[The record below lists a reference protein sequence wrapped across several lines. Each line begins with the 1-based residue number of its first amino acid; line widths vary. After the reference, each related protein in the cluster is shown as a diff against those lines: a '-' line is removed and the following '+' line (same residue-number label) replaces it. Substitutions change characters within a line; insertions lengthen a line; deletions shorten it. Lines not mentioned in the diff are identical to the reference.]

1 MPINKNVFI
10 KNYLSALNNGDAAI
24 FAGAGLSAPSGC
36 VNWKQLLR
44 EIAEEL
50 ELDIEKE
57 SDLVAIAQYYY
68 NKNGCNRTKLND
80 TIKDAFQTGKQPNV
94 NHNILAKLPIF
105 TYWTTNYDKLIEK
118 ALENNGKICDIKTCC
133 ANLTTTLKGRN
144 VVVYKMHGD
153 VDHPEDAVLIRDDYE
168 SYNQEK
174 APFINTLSG
183 DLMTKTFL
191 FIGFSFTDP
200 NFYYICAHLR
210 ARLKGNM
217 REHYCFL
224 KDVSKTDYK
233 DEDEFKYEKRKL
245 SYFIDDLK
253 RFNIKT
259 VLIQEYSE
267 ITEIL
272 QSIKRVYNGRTV
284 YLSGA
289 AAEYNPDGKDAY
301 EKFISKLSGRL
312 IYEGYKIVSG
322 YGLGVGSAVISGA
335 LSEIYYN
342 QKKSLT
348 DQLILRPFP
357 QGDDAK
363 EMWET
368 YRQDMISYSGISIFL
383 LGNKKESG
391 TIVPSNGMRS
401 EYEIS
406 KEQGNFLIPIGRTGY
421 ISKELWNELLEER
434 QDDHTFDIYR
444 HDIES
449 LGDDTKTLDEVIE
462 IVIELIKK
470 SKITMAHKTFI
481 SYKYSE
487 AQDLRDRIIKALGD
501 DASYYQG
508 ETSDSPDLTDT
519 STENIKKNLKDMM
532 YDTSVTIV
540 IISPH
545 IKESKWIDWEIEY
558 CLKNITRKN
567 RTSHTNGVVG
577 VIMKVNGGYD
587 WFKYTSTKP
596 DGCSVTN
603 YYDSKVYD
611 IINNNRY
618 NQYPKVYSCNQC
630 KCVNAL
636 TGSYIAFVEE
646 DEFLSNPQKYINNAY
661 DKSEKDAE
669 GYNLTKQR

>member
-80 TIKDAFQTGKQPNV
+80 IIKDAFQTGKQPNV

-174 APFINTLSG
+174 AAFINALSG

-224 KDVSKTDYK
+224 KDISKTDYK

-470 SKITMAHKTFI
+470 VK
-481 SYKYSE
+481 
-487 AQDLRDRIIKALGD
+487 
-501 DASYYQG
+501 
-508 ETSDSPDLTDT
+508 
-519 STENIKKNLKDMM
+519 
-532 YDTSVTIV
+532 
-540 IISPH
+540 
-545 IKESKWIDWEIEY
+545 
-558 CLKNITRKN
+558 
-567 RTSHTNGVVG
+567 
-577 VIMKVNGGYD
+577 
-587 WFKYTSTKP
+587 
-596 DGCSVTN
+596 
-603 YYDSKVYD
+603 
-611 IINNNRY
+611 
-618 NQYPKVYSCNQC
+618 
-630 KCVNAL
+630 
-636 TGSYIAFVEE
+636 
-646 DEFLSNPQKYINNAY
+646 
-661 DKSEKDAE
+661 
-669 GYNLTKQR
+669 

>member
-1 MPINKNVFI
+1 MCIR
-10 KNYLSALNNGDAAI
+10 D
-24 FAGAGLSAPSGC
+24 
-36 VNWKQLLR
+36 R
-44 EIAEEL
+44 
-50 ELDIEKE
+50 
-57 SDLVAIAQYYY
+57 AIAQYYY

-470 SKITMAHKTFI
+470 VK
-481 SYKYSE
+481 
-487 AQDLRDRIIKALGD
+487 
-501 DASYYQG
+501 
-508 ETSDSPDLTDT
+508 
-519 STENIKKNLKDMM
+519 
-532 YDTSVTIV
+532 
-540 IISPH
+540 
-545 IKESKWIDWEIEY
+545 
-558 CLKNITRKN
+558 
-567 RTSHTNGVVG
+567 
-577 VIMKVNGGYD
+577 
-587 WFKYTSTKP
+587 
-596 DGCSVTN
+596 
-603 YYDSKVYD
+603 
-611 IINNNRY
+611 
-618 NQYPKVYSCNQC
+618 
-630 KCVNAL
+630 
-636 TGSYIAFVEE
+636 
-646 DEFLSNPQKYINNAY
+646 
-661 DKSEKDAE
+661 
-669 GYNLTKQR
+669 

>member
-44 EIAEEL
+44 EIDEEL

-80 TIKDAFQTGKQPNV
+80 IIKDAFQTGKQPNV

-449 LGDDTKTLDEVIE
+449 LGDDTKTLDEVVE

-470 SKITMAHKTFI
+470 V
-481 SYKYSE
+481 KYLWHLKHLFLINI
-487 AQDLRDRIIKALGD
+487 AKRRIFAIG
-501 DASYYQG
+501 
-508 ETSDSPDLTDT
+508 
-519 STENIKKNLKDMM
+519 
-532 YDTSVTIV
+532 
-540 IISPH
+540 
-545 IKESKWIDWEIEY
+545 
-558 CLKNITRKN
+558 
-567 RTSHTNGVVG
+567 
-577 VIMKVNGGYD
+577 
-587 WFKYTSTKP
+587 
-596 DGCSVTN
+596 
-603 YYDSKVYD
+603 
-611 IINNNRY
+611 
-618 NQYPKVYSCNQC
+618 
-630 KCVNAL
+630 
-636 TGSYIAFVEE
+636 
-646 DEFLSNPQKYINNAY
+646 
-661 DKSEKDAE
+661 
-669 GYNLTKQR
+669 

>member
-80 TIKDAFQTGKQPNV
+80 IIKDAFQTGKQPNV

-284 YLSGA
+284 YLS
-289 AAEYNPDGKDAY
+289 
-301 EKFISKLSGRL
+301 
-312 IYEGYKIVSG
+312 
-322 YGLGVGSAVISGA
+322 
-335 LSEIYYN
+335 
-342 QKKSLT
+342 
-348 DQLILRPFP
+348 
-357 QGDDAK
+357 
-363 EMWET
+363 
-368 YRQDMISYSGISIFL
+368 
-383 LGNKKESG
+383 
-391 TIVPSNGMRS
+391 
-401 EYEIS
+401 
-406 KEQGNFLIPIGRTGY
+406 
-421 ISKELWNELLEER
+421 ER
-434 QDDHTFDIYR
+434 QLNT
-444 HDIES
+444 
-449 LGDDTKTLDEVIE
+449 TQMVKTH
-462 IVIELIKK
+462 
-470 SKITMAHKTFI
+470 M
-481 SYKYSE
+481 
-487 AQDLRDRIIKALGD
+487 
-501 DASYYQG
+501 
-508 ETSDSPDLTDT
+508 
-519 STENIKKNLKDMM
+519 KNL
-532 YDTSVTIV
+532 
-540 IISPH
+540 
-545 IKESKWIDWEIEY
+545 
-558 CLKNITRKN
+558 
-567 RTSHTNGVVG
+567 
-577 VIMKVNGGYD
+577 
-587 WFKYTSTKP
+587 
-596 DGCSVTN
+596 
-603 YYDSKVYD
+603 
-611 IINNNRY
+611 
-618 NQYPKVYSCNQC
+618 
-630 KCVNAL
+630 
-636 TGSYIAFVEE
+636 
-646 DEFLSNPQKYINNAY
+646 
-661 DKSEKDAE
+661 
-669 GYNLTKQR
+669 

>member
-80 TIKDAFQTGKQPNV
+80 IIKDAFQTGKQPNV

-217 REHYCFL
+217 REHYC
-224 KDVSKTDYK
+224 
-233 DEDEFKYEKRKL
+233 
-245 SYFIDDLK
+245 
-253 RFNIKT
+253 
-259 VLIQEYSE
+259 
-267 ITEIL
+267 
-272 QSIKRVYNGRTV
+272 IKRVYNGRTV

-449 LGDDTKTLDEVIE
+449 LGDDTKTLDEVVE

-470 SKITMAHKTFI
+470 VK
-481 SYKYSE
+481 
-487 AQDLRDRIIKALGD
+487 
-501 DASYYQG
+501 
-508 ETSDSPDLTDT
+508 
-519 STENIKKNLKDMM
+519 
-532 YDTSVTIV
+532 
-540 IISPH
+540 
-545 IKESKWIDWEIEY
+545 
-558 CLKNITRKN
+558 
-567 RTSHTNGVVG
+567 
-577 VIMKVNGGYD
+577 
-587 WFKYTSTKP
+587 
-596 DGCSVTN
+596 
-603 YYDSKVYD
+603 
-611 IINNNRY
+611 
-618 NQYPKVYSCNQC
+618 
-630 KCVNAL
+630 
-636 TGSYIAFVEE
+636 
-646 DEFLSNPQKYINNAY
+646 
-661 DKSEKDAE
+661 
-669 GYNLTKQR
+669 

>member
-10 KNYLSALNNGDAAI
+10 KNYLSAL
-24 FAGAGLSAPSGC
+24 
-36 VNWKQLLR
+36 
-44 EIAEEL
+44 
-50 ELDIEKE
+50 
-57 SDLVAIAQYYY
+57 
-68 NKNGCNRTKLND
+68 
-80 TIKDAFQTGKQPNV
+80 
-94 NHNILAKLPIF
+94 NILAKLPIF

-449 LGDDTKTLDEVIE
+449 LGDDTKTLDEVVE

-470 SKITMAHKTFI
+470 VK
-481 SYKYSE
+481 
-487 AQDLRDRIIKALGD
+487 
-501 DASYYQG
+501 
-508 ETSDSPDLTDT
+508 
-519 STENIKKNLKDMM
+519 
-532 YDTSVTIV
+532 
-540 IISPH
+540 
-545 IKESKWIDWEIEY
+545 
-558 CLKNITRKN
+558 
-567 RTSHTNGVVG
+567 
-577 VIMKVNGGYD
+577 
-587 WFKYTSTKP
+587 
-596 DGCSVTN
+596 
-603 YYDSKVYD
+603 
-611 IINNNRY
+611 
-618 NQYPKVYSCNQC
+618 
-630 KCVNAL
+630 
-636 TGSYIAFVEE
+636 
-646 DEFLSNPQKYINNAY
+646 
-661 DKSEKDAE
+661 
-669 GYNLTKQR
+669 

>member
-1 MPINKNVFI
+1 MIQLKM
-10 KNYLSALNNGDAAI
+10 LSRQENNQMLI
-24 FAGAGLSAPSGC
+24 
-36 VNWKQLLR
+36 
-44 EIAEEL
+44 I
-50 ELDIEKE
+50 I
-57 SDLVAIAQYYY
+57 
-68 NKNGCNRTKLND
+68 
-80 TIKDAFQTGKQPNV
+80 
-94 NHNILAKLPIF
+94 AKLPIF

-470 SKITMAHKTFI
+470 VK
-481 SYKYSE
+481 
-487 AQDLRDRIIKALGD
+487 
-501 DASYYQG
+501 
-508 ETSDSPDLTDT
+508 
-519 STENIKKNLKDMM
+519 
-532 YDTSVTIV
+532 
-540 IISPH
+540 
-545 IKESKWIDWEIEY
+545 
-558 CLKNITRKN
+558 
-567 RTSHTNGVVG
+567 
-577 VIMKVNGGYD
+577 
-587 WFKYTSTKP
+587 
-596 DGCSVTN
+596 
-603 YYDSKVYD
+603 
-611 IINNNRY
+611 
-618 NQYPKVYSCNQC
+618 
-630 KCVNAL
+630 
-636 TGSYIAFVEE
+636 
-646 DEFLSNPQKYINNAY
+646 
-661 DKSEKDAE
+661 
-669 GYNLTKQR
+669 

>member
-1 MPINKNVFI
+1 M
-10 KNYLSALNNGDAAI
+10 
-24 FAGAGLSAPSGC
+24 
-36 VNWKQLLR
+36 
-44 EIAEEL
+44 
-50 ELDIEKE
+50 
-57 SDLVAIAQYYY
+57 
-68 NKNGCNRTKLND
+68 
-80 TIKDAFQTGKQPNV
+80 
-94 NHNILAKLPIF
+94 PIF

-462 IVIELIKK
+462 IVIELI
-470 SKITMAHKTFI
+470 
-481 SYKYSE
+481 
-487 AQDLRDRIIKALGD
+487 
-501 DASYYQG
+501 
-508 ETSDSPDLTDT
+508 
-519 STENIKKNLKDMM
+519 
-532 YDTSVTIV
+532 SV
-540 IISPH
+540 
-545 IKESKWIDWEIEY
+545 
-558 CLKNITRKN
+558 R
-567 RTSHTNGVVG
+567 
-577 VIMKVNGGYD
+577 
-587 WFKYTSTKP
+587 
-596 DGCSVTN
+596 
-603 YYDSKVYD
+603 
-611 IINNNRY
+611 
-618 NQYPKVYSCNQC
+618 
-630 KCVNAL
+630 
-636 TGSYIAFVEE
+636 
-646 DEFLSNPQKYINNAY
+646 
-661 DKSEKDAE
+661 
-669 GYNLTKQR
+669 

>member
-1 MPINKNVFI
+1 MIQLKM
-10 KNYLSALNNGDAAI
+10 LSR
-24 FAGAGLSAPSGC
+24 
-36 VNWKQLLR
+36 Q
-44 EIAEEL
+44 E
-50 ELDIEKE
+50 
-57 SDLVAIAQYYY
+57 
-68 NKNGCNRTKLND
+68 
-80 TIKDAFQTGKQPNV
+80 KQPNV

-470 SKITMAHKTFI
+470 VK
-481 SYKYSE
+481 
-487 AQDLRDRIIKALGD
+487 
-501 DASYYQG
+501 
-508 ETSDSPDLTDT
+508 
-519 STENIKKNLKDMM
+519 
-532 YDTSVTIV
+532 
-540 IISPH
+540 
-545 IKESKWIDWEIEY
+545 
-558 CLKNITRKN
+558 
-567 RTSHTNGVVG
+567 
-577 VIMKVNGGYD
+577 
-587 WFKYTSTKP
+587 
-596 DGCSVTN
+596 
-603 YYDSKVYD
+603 
-611 IINNNRY
+611 
-618 NQYPKVYSCNQC
+618 
-630 KCVNAL
+630 
-636 TGSYIAFVEE
+636 
-646 DEFLSNPQKYINNAY
+646 
-661 DKSEKDAE
+661 
-669 GYNLTKQR
+669 

>member
-1 MPINKNVFI
+1 M
-10 KNYLSALNNGDAAI
+10 
-24 FAGAGLSAPSGC
+24 
-36 VNWKQLLR
+36 
-44 EIAEEL
+44 
-50 ELDIEKE
+50 
-57 SDLVAIAQYYY
+57 
-68 NKNGCNRTKLND
+68 
-80 TIKDAFQTGKQPNV
+80 
-94 NHNILAKLPIF
+94 
-105 TYWTTNYDKLIEK
+105 
-118 ALENNGKICDIKTCC
+118 
-133 ANLTTTLKGRN
+133 
-144 VVVYKMHGD
+144 
-153 VDHPEDAVLIRDDYE
+153 
-168 SYNQEK
+168 
-174 APFINTLSG
+174 
-183 DLMTKTFL
+183 
-191 FIGFSFTDP
+191 
-200 NFYYICAHLR
+200 
-210 ARLKGNM
+210 
-217 REHYCFL
+217 FL
-224 KDVSKTDYK
+224 KQIIKI
-233 DEDEFKYEKRKL
+233 
-245 SYFIDDLK
+245 IDDLK

-449 LGDDTKTLDEVIE
+449 LGDDTKTLDEVVE

-470 SKITMAHKTFI
+470 VK
-481 SYKYSE
+481 
-487 AQDLRDRIIKALGD
+487 
-501 DASYYQG
+501 
-508 ETSDSPDLTDT
+508 
-519 STENIKKNLKDMM
+519 
-532 YDTSVTIV
+532 
-540 IISPH
+540 
-545 IKESKWIDWEIEY
+545 
-558 CLKNITRKN
+558 
-567 RTSHTNGVVG
+567 
-577 VIMKVNGGYD
+577 
-587 WFKYTSTKP
+587 
-596 DGCSVTN
+596 
-603 YYDSKVYD
+603 
-611 IINNNRY
+611 
-618 NQYPKVYSCNQC
+618 
-630 KCVNAL
+630 
-636 TGSYIAFVEE
+636 
-646 DEFLSNPQKYINNAY
+646 
-661 DKSEKDAE
+661 
-669 GYNLTKQR
+669 